1 MAVVAD
7 RRTDAPVAQA
17 YGGPIGTPRLRQTS
31 RIVSSIG
38 QDHTRISTGP
48 GSVIHVVLHLTST
61 PLFQEESLDFQAEKP
76 EETLAE
82 SLAAYAAMAASL
94 PKREFDEDFDLPYL

>member
-1 MAVVAD
+1 MAVV
-7 RRTDAPVAQA
+7 TDKRMETPVAQG
-17 YGGPIGTPRLRQTS
+17 YGGPIGTPHLRQTS
-31 RIVSSIG
+31 RIASSIG
-38 QDHTRISTGP
+38 RDHTRISTGP
-48 GSVIHVVLHLTST
+48 GSAIHVVLHLVSG

-94 PKREFDEDFDLPYL
+94 PKQEFDEDFDLPYL